1 MSAQLKSNRVRK
13 KFPTIFLVHSLGM
26 KASFHSSLAAKNKGI
41 SLIEILVAIS
51 IISVALVSLMGLF
64 SDYIKIA
71 KLQEKNIEAI
81 NLAQE
86 AIEAIRA
93 IRDESWTNFSDLT
106 LGAIYHPA
114 KQGTP
119 QKWILTPGAETI
131 NEFFLREVIFENALR
146 DVSGNI
152 VESAGVADPDTKK
165 ITSTV
170 CWNSQTNCTG
180 AKDEITLITYISN
193 WK

>member
-1 MSAQLKSNRVRK
+1 MSAQLKSN
-13 KFPTIFLVHSLGM
+13 
-26 KASFHSSLAAKNKGI
+26 KGI
-41 SLIEILVAIS
+41 GLIEILVAIS
-51 IISVALVSLMGLF
+51 IIGVALVSLMGLF
-64 SDYIKIA
+64 SNYIKIA
-71 KLQEKNIEAI
+71 QYQEKNIEAI

-93 IRDESWTNFSDLT
+93 VRDESWTNLSNLT

-119 QKWILTPGAETI
+119 QKWILAPGTETI
-131 NEFFLREVIFENALR
+131 NDFFLREVIFENAFR
-146 DVSGNI
+146 DISGNI
-152 VESAGVADPDTKK
+152 VESDGIIADPDTKK

-170 CWNSQTNCTG
+170 CWSSQTNCTG
-180 AKDEITLITYISN
+180 VKDKITLITYISN

>member
-1 MSAQLKSNRVRK
+1 MSAQLKSN
-13 KFPTIFLVHSLGM
+13 
-26 KASFHSSLAAKNKGI
+26 KGI
-41 SLIEILVAIS
+41 GLIEILVAIS

-64 SDYIKIA
+64 SNYIKIA
-71 KLQEKNIEAI
+71 QHQEKNIEAI
-81 NLAQE
+81 NLAE
-86 AIEAIRA
+86 ESIEAIRA
-93 IRDESWTNFSDLT
+93 IRDESWTNLSDLT

-119 QKWILTPGAETI
+119 QKWLLALGTETI
-131 NEFFLREVIFENALR
+131 NDFLREIFFENALR

-152 VESAGVADPDTKK
+152 VESGGAADPDTKK

-170 CWNSQTNCTG
+170 CWNSQTSCTE
-180 AKDEITLITYISN
+180 AKDKITLITYISN

>member
-1 MSAQLKSNRVRK
+1 MSAQLKS
-13 KFPTIFLVHSLGM
+13 
-26 KASFHSSLAAKNKGI
+26 NKGI

-51 IISVALVSLMGLF
+51 IVSIALVSLMGLF
-64 SDYIKIA
+64 GNYIKIA

-86 AIEAIRA
+86 AIETIRA
-93 IRDESWTNFSDLT
+93 VRDESWTNISNLT

-146 DVSGNI
+146 DVSGDI
-152 VESAGVADPDTKK
+152 VESDGVADPDTKK